1 VRKRSQKLFN
11 KNLMIIEGGMWIL
24 QRVVTMKGRGFRRI
38 ILITLQ
44 NPYSSFI
51 LSPMAIEARKKE
63 GESGQSLLYN
73 LTRKVKR
80 SGIVKEVRHRKF
92 HTRVIS
98 RIKRRSSAIH
108 REEKKAD
115 VERQKKL
122 GLI

>member
-1 VRKRSQKLFN
+1 
-11 KNLMIIEGGMWIL
+11 MIIKEGCGL
-24 QRVVTMKGRGFRRI
+24 CTGGDYERESFRRI

-44 NPYSSFI
+44 NSHSSFI

-63 GESGQSLLYN
+63 GESGQSLLYTF
-73 LTRKVKR
+73 TRKVKR

-92 HTRVIS
+92 HTRVVS